1 MILEAILAVS
11 KMRLKI
17 SRRQDLFKG
26 QASQIRTSF
35 FCTVIFKKRS
45 KETKLKQFALSGLQI
60 SCVVLQEYPT

>member
-35 FCTVIFKKRS
+35 FCTVIFKKTFKRNKIEAVCVKRS
-45 KETKLKQFALSGLQI
+45 SN
-60 SCVVLQEYPT
+60 